1 MSSVDLSAHTPMM
14 RQYLSIKAEHP
25 DALLFYRMGDFYE
38 MFYEDA
44 RKAAQLLSIT
54 LTIDL
59 PRGPRQQEA
68 SRVPNGPEP
77 PDRPGGQTL
86 PKLLNAWTTTRLLRP
101 TDC

>member
-38 MFYEDA
+38 MFYDDA

-54 LTIDL
+54 LTKRGTSAGE
-59 PRGPRQQEA
+59 PSPMVSMRRRRRPTTTVRPHGPRAARRA
-68 SRVPNGPEP
+68 SS
-77 PDRPGGQTL
+77 
-86 PKLLNAWTTTRLLRP
+86 
-101 TDC
+101 